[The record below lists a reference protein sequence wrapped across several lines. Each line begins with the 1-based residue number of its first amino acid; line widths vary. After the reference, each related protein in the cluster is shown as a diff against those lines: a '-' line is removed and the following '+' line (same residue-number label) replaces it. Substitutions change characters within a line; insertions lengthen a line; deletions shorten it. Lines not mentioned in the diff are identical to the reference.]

1 MKTAIYF
8 MKLFGAG
15 AIALGGFVM
24 FISGFSA
31 GVASAFWG
39 LAVTGF
45 GSFLLAH
52 VLETCECPVTISAKK
67 EEGAAK
73 EEAAPA
79 EEIKETVE

>member
-1 MKTAIYF
+1 MKAAIYF

-24 FISGFSA
+24 FICGFSTGA
-31 GVASAFWG
+31 ASAFWG

-45 GSFLLAH
+45 GAFLLAH
-52 VLETCECPVTISAKK
+52 VLETCECPITISAKK
-67 EEGAAK
+67 EEGAK